1 MNAATLS
8 IDVETFEMPLA
19 ANLAQRASSERASTP
34 FAPAPQA
41 GGVALNWLGQ
51 AGFVIEGA
59 GLRLLIDPYLS
70 DSLARKYAGTHYPH
84 RRMMAAPVA
93 PEDFDHVDL
102 VLCTHRHTDH
112 MDPDTLQPLARRF
125 AHLRFVVPAATLDE
139 AIKRCGV
146 GAERLIP
153 VDAGERVEALPGVSV
168 APIASAHET
177 LDVDAHGR
185 HPWLGYVVDIA
196 GVRLYHSGDCVP
208 YEGLPESVAALQPHL
223 ALLPVNGRDDERSG
237 NGVPG
242 NFTLDEAVALCKH
255 AGVRAMIA
263 HHHGLFDFNT
273 IAPGEIDTRI
283 VEERG
288 ALALY
293 RARTQCTWRVRA
305 NERANDSADQP

>member
-1 MNAATLS
+1 MSAAMLS
-8 IDVETFEMPLA
+8 IDVDTFEMPLA
-19 ANLAQRASSERASTP
+19 AQLAARARPAAKP
-34 FAPAPQA
+34 FTPAPPT

-70 DSLARKYAGTHYPH
+70 DSLARKYQGTRYPH

-93 PEDFDHVDL
+93 PEDFEHVDL

-125 AHLRFVVPAATLDE
+125 PKLRFVVPAATLDE

-146 GAERLIP
+146 DVARLIP
-153 VDAGERVEALPGVSV
+153 VDAGERVEPLPGVRI
-168 APIASAHET
+168 APVPSAHET
-177 LDVDAHGR
+177 LDVDDQGR
-185 HPWLGYVVDIA
+185 HPWLGYVIDVA
-196 GVRLYHSGDCVP
+196 GVRVYHSGDCVP
-208 YEGLPESVAALQPHL
+208 YDGLHENVAALQPHL

-273 IAPGEIDTRI
+273 LDPAVIDTRI
-283 VEERG
+283 VAERG

-293 RARTQCTWRVRA
+293 RARTQCTWRIRA
-305 NERANDSADQP
+305 NAQTDPRQSG

>member
-1 MNAATLS
+1 MSPAPLS
-8 IDVETFEMPLA
+8 IDVETFDMPLPA
-19 ANLAQRASSERASTP
+19 RLDPACAKLGAVPPRAP
-34 FAPAPQA
+34 N
-41 GGVALNWLGQ
+41 GVALYWLGQ

-70 DSLARKYAGTHYPH
+70 DSLARKYRGTRYAHE
-84 RRMMAAPVA
+84 RMMPPPISPDA
-93 PEDFDHVDL
+93 FDRVDL

-125 AHLRFVVPAATLDE
+125 PALRFVVPAASLDE
-139 AIKRCGV
+139 AVRRCGV
-146 GAERLIP
+146 DASRLVP
-153 VDAGERVEALPGVSV
+153 VDAGERVEPLPGVGV

-177 LDVDAHGR
+177 LDVDADGR
-185 HPWLGYVVDIA
+185 HPWLGYVIEVA

-208 YEGLPESVAALQPHL
+208 YPGLAESVAARRPHL
-223 ALLPVNGRDDERSG
+223 ALLPVNGRDAERSG

-242 NFTLDEAVALCKH
+242 NFTLDEAVSLCRH

-273 IAPGEIDTRI
+273 LAPDEIDARI
-283 VEERG
+283 IAERG

-293 RARTQCTWRVRA
+293 RARTQCSWRVRA
-305 NERANDSADQP
+305 GDGLR